1 MRLEFEIEFGLNKR
15 MVVLRITWLELIGMA
30 FVYAELITDGRDI
43 MICPTKRY
51 KFIFDKHEIYEPNWQ
66 AAWLFDFLLG
76 WRRPREASCDL
87 GDFPDAPST
96 KEVMAKFFGN

>member
-51 KFIFDKHEIYEPNWQ
+51 KFIFYMSLEFMSRIGKPLGVLIFFWVGEGLERRVVVLAIGLYKGGYGEI
-66 AAWLFDFLLG
+66 F
-76 WRRPREASCDL
+76 R
-87 GDFPDAPST
+87 
-96 KEVMAKFFGN
+96 KI